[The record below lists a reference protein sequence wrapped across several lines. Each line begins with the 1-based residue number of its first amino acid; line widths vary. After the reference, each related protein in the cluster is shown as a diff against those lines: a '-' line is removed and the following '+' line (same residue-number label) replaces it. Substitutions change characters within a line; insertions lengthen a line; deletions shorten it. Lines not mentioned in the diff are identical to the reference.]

1 MVCCDGYLK
10 WKNRRKYILLIFRLH
25 YCTRL
30 GSSMFN
36 SKWSKVWMLEV
47 DRLSVTSCWYKLYS
61 VVCSKESSGIY
72 ERIYKTWWNKG
83 TFFTWRRYISVIWI
97 TNLLVLI
104 PTSNYMFKVN
114 NKFCC
119 LYSLLWTY
127 FTPYFSVVFL
137 LLTLSR

>member
-72 ERIYKTWWNKG
+72 ERIYKTWRNKG

-97 TNLLVLI
+97 TCWYLSQPAITCSKLTIN
-104 PTSNYMFKVN
+104 
-114 NKFCC
+114 
-119 LYSLLWTY
+119 
-127 FTPYFSVVFL
+127 SVVFIL
-137 LLTLSR
+137 YFEHISHLTLVLCSYC